1 MFDLRIER
9 EKAGLTQEQLA
20 EKVGL
25 SKQAISKFELRQCN
39 PTVQTAKKFG
49 EVLGFDWT
57 VMFNEV
63 HS

>member
-1 MFDLRIER
+1 MFDLRVER

-25 SKQAISKFELRQCN
+25 SKQAISKFELRQCR
-39 PTVQTAKKFG
+39 PTVLTAKKFG